1 MKAELITIGDEIL
14 IGQIVDTN
22 SAWMATELN
31 AIGISVTRITSV
43 SDTRE
48 AIVEAIDSAW
58 SHADIVLITGGL
70 GPTNDDRTKKVL
82 AEYFGSQLVNHQET
96 LDHITDFFSKRG
108 MGLTRLNQE
117 QALVP
122 ECCEVLFNALGTAP
136 GMLFWRKDQ
145 LLVSMPGVPYEMK
158 YLMQQ
163 HVLPILASK
172 NTEETII
179 HKTVLTTGIPES
191 ILAERISAWEM
202 ALPEYIKLAY
212 LPSPEQVKLRLSA
225 FGNDRMGL
233 EQEIE
238 IQVQQLVRLIPEAA
252 FGFDNDTLA
261 GVVGKLLLERNKILI
276 TAESCTGGNIAH
288 QLTLVP
294 GCSAW
299 YKGSVV
305 AYSNEIKEKA
315 LGVQSALLETHGAV
329 SEPVVRQMA
338 EGARAFLNADYS
350 IATSGIAGPDGG
362 SNEKP
367 VGLVWIAVSGPT
379 GTLSKNFHFSNNRER
394 NITRSSQAALNFLRI
409 MLLQEQEFLRPYNSK

>member
-43 SDTRE
+43 SDTKE

-58 SHADIVLITGGL
+58 LHADIVLITGGL

-82 AEYFGSQLVNHQET
+82 AEYFGSQLVNHQAT
-96 LDHITDFFSKRG
+96 LDHVTDFFSKRG

-122 ECCEVLFNALGTAP
+122 DCCEVLFNALGTAP
-136 GMLFWRKDQ
+136 GMLFRKKDQ
-145 LLVSMPGVPYEMK
+145 LLVSMPGVPFEMK
-158 YLMQQ
+158 YIMQQ
-163 HVLPILASK
+163 HVLPLLASK
-172 NTEETII
+172 NKQETII
-179 HKTVLTTGIPES
+179 HKTILTTGIPES
-191 ILAERISAWEM
+191 ILAEHISAWEM
-202 ALPEYIKLAY
+202 ALPEHIKMAY

-225 FGNDRMGL
+225 FGNDRLAL

-238 IQVQQLVRLIPEAA
+238 SQVKLLIQLIPEAA

-261 GVVGKLLLERNKILI
+261 GVVGKLLLEKNKTMV

-288 QLTLVP
+288 QITLVP

-305 AYSNEIKEKA
+305 AYSNDLKEKV
-315 LGVQSALLETHGAV
+315 LGVPASLLETYGAV

-338 EGARAFLNADYS
+338 EGARTFLNAYYS

-362 SNEKP
+362 TDEKP
-367 VGLVWIAVSGPT
+367 VGLVWIAVSGPK
-379 GTLSKNFHFSNNRER
+379 GTSSKSFRFPNNRES
-394 NITRSSQAALNFLRI
+394 NIIRSSQAALNCLRLQ
-409 MLLQEQEFLRPYNSK
+409 LLSE